1 MIENYTLIK
10 WVSNGWVVTTFTE
23 DVHLSILDRLKKGVR
38 FKLLSFLCGVSMSSS
53 DELFLRGE
61 FDTEPDK
68 LSADFLYELVEVLGI
83 ELGNKHTKK
92 RLKISLVDAD
102 DFFY

>member
-10 WVSNGWVVTTFTE
+10 WVSNGWIVTTFTE
-23 DVHLSILDRLKKGVR
+23 DVHLSILDRLMKGVR

-53 DELFLRGE
+53 DELYLRGE
-61 FDTEPDK
+61 LDTEPNELD
-68 LSADFLYELVEVLGI
+68 ADFLHELADILGI
-83 ELGNKHTKK
+83 EKGGKYTKK

-102 DFFY
+102 DFFD